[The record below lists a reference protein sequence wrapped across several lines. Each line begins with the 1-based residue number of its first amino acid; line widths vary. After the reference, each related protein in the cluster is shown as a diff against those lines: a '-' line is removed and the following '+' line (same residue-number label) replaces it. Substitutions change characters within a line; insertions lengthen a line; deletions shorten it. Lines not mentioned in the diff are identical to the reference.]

1 MLEGAAASTV
11 YSVLIGN
18 REWMR
23 RNGLAVTDEMDAA
36 MTEQETVGQTAVL
49 CAIDGMYC
57 LTISVIVAWTGYSIE
72 LND

>member
-18 REWMR
+18 REWMH

-36 MTEQETVGQTAVL
+36 MTEQETIGQTAVL

-57 LTISVIVAWTGYSIE
+57 LTIAVVAFLSVA
-72 LND
+72 

>member
-57 LTISVIVAWTGYSIE
+57 LTISVIVA
-72 LND
+72 